1 MKITEFDGPFSSR
14 VWWNRTGYRPVPA
27 SADRTEERLDVEK
40 KKMLELC
47 RKMRKLGLQH
57 MCDIKG
63 EASIKVDSEVRG
75 LRVMKTPWKDE
86 EGWKWWMMEE
96 KLLERILEELD
107 I

>member
-1 MKITEFDGPFSSR
+1 
-14 VWWNRTGYRPVPA
+14 
-27 SADRTEERLDVEK
+27 
-40 KKMLELC
+40 MLELC

-86 EGWKWWMMEE
+86 EGWK
-96 KLLERILEELD
+96 
-107 I
+107 